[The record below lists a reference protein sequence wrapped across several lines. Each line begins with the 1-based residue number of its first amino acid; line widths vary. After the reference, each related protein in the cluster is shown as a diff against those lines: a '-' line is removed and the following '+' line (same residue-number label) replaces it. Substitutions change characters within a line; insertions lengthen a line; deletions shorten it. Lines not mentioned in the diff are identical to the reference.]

1 MKMSIVNSYNN
12 KLAQTNP
19 RNMLH
24 SIVNAIIAQFER
36 LDMTP
41 DGKFH
46 NS

>member
-1 MKMSIVNSYNN
+1 MKMSIVNSSNN

-19 RNMLH
+19 RNMLL
-24 SIVNAIIAQFER
+24 SIVNTIIAQFER
-36 LDMTP
+36 LYMTP

>member
-1 MKMSIVNSYNN
+1 MKMSIANSYNN

-24 SIVNAIIAQFER
+24 SIVNTIIAQFER
-36 LDMTP
+36 LYMTP

>member
-12 KLAQTNP
+12 KLVYTNP

-24 SIVNAIIAQFER
+24 SIVNTIIALFER
-36 LDMTP
+36 LYKTP

-46 NS
+46 N